1 MSITIINRW
10 GGLNK
15 KMTLSFYKLAFP
27 GILALLTVGTIGF
40 LLAFSYYPE
49 KHVNV
54 NIDGECYELLD
65 EANEKHKI
73 LRAENEIN
81 IKKMQLNMIEYGD
94 ASLPIV
100 FSGFKDSVDD
110 FIIQYNIRNIISIQK
125 VSDNPTFDK
134 FIIKATLS
142 KNELQKIVNDLA
154 ISDFYQMLSVKG
166 SVGLGPNKYIS
177 TEEGKVISVES
188 KKFMQKGIKNIV
200 ESNIEFEGIKLAE
213 CRNI

>member
-1 MSITIINRW
+1 MV
-10 GGLNK
+10 
-15 KMTLSFYKLAFP
+15 LSLYKLAFP
-27 GILALLTVGTIGF
+27 GIVALLAVGTAGF

-54 NIDGECYELLD
+54 DIDGKCYELLD
-65 EANEKHKI
+65 VPNEKHKI
-73 LRAENEIN
+73 LRAEDEIN
-81 IKKMQLNMIEYGD
+81 VKQMQLNMIEHKD
-94 ASLPIV
+94 TSLPIV
-100 FSGFKDSVDD
+100 FSGFKKDLDD
-110 FIIQYNIRNIISIQK
+110 FINQYDIRNILSVQK

-142 KNELQKIVNDLA
+142 KNELQKIVNDLT
-154 ISDFYQMLSVKG
+154 ISDFYPMLSVKG

-177 TEEGKVISVES
+177 TEEGKVISAES

-200 ESNIEFEGIKLAE
+200 ESNIKVEGIKLAE

>member
-1 MSITIINRW
+1 VRSEIKEMA
-10 GGLNK
+10 
-15 KMTLSFYKLAFP
+15 LSLYKLAFP
-27 GILALLTVGTIGF
+27 GIIVLLVVGTAGF

-54 NIDGECYELLD
+54 DIDGTCYELLD
-65 EANEKHKI
+65 ASNEKHKI
-73 LRAENEIN
+73 LSAENEIN
-81 IKKMQLNMIEYGD
+81 VKKMQLNMIEYGD

-100 FSGFKDSVDD
+100 FSGFKESVYD
-110 FIIQYNIRNIISIQK
+110 FIKYYNMENITSVQK

-142 KNELQKIVNDLA
+142 KNELQEIVNDLT
-154 ISDFYQMLSVKG
+154 ISDFYPTVSVKG

-177 TEEGKVISVES
+177 SEEGKVISAES
-188 KKFMQKGIKNIV
+188 KDFMQNGIKNIV
-200 ESNIEFEGIKLAE
+200 ESNIEVGGVKLAE

>member
-1 MSITIINRW
+1 M
-10 GGLNK
+10 GLS
-15 KMTLSFYKLAFP
+15 LYKLAFP
-27 GILALLTVGTIGF
+27 GIVALLAVGTAGF

-54 NIDGECYELLD
+54 DIDGKCYELLD
-65 EANEKHKI
+65 VSNEKHKI
-73 LRAENEIN
+73 LRAEDEIN
-81 IKKMQLNMIEYGD
+81 VKQMQLNMIEHKD
-94 ASLPIV
+94 TSLPIV
-100 FSGFKDSVDD
+100 FSGFKKDLDD
-110 FIIQYNIRNIISIQK
+110 FINQYDIRNILSVQK

-142 KNELQKIVNDLA
+142 KNELQKIVNDLT
-154 ISDFYQMLSVKG
+154 ISDFYPMLSVKG

-177 TEEGKVISVES
+177 TEEGKVISAES

-200 ESNIEFEGIKLAE
+200 ESNIEVEGIKLAE

>member
-1 MSITIINRW
+1 MA
-10 GGLNK
+10 
-15 KMTLSFYKLAFP
+15 LSLYKLAFP
-27 GILALLTVGTIGF
+27 GIVALLAVGTAGF

-54 NIDGECYELLD
+54 DIDGKCYELLD
-65 EANEKHKI
+65 VSNEKHKI
-73 LRAENEIN
+73 LRAEDEIN
-81 IKKMQLNMIEYGD
+81 VKQMQLNMIEHKD
-94 ASLPIV
+94 TSLPIV
-100 FSGFKDSVDD
+100 FSGFKKDVDD
-110 FIIQYNIRNIISIQK
+110 FINQYDIRNILSVQK

-142 KNELQKIVNDLA
+142 KNELQKIVNDLT
-154 ISDFYQMLSVKG
+154 ISDFYPMLSVKG

-177 TEEGKVISVES
+177 TEEGKVISTES

-200 ESNIEFEGIKLAE
+200 ESNIEVEGIKLAE

>member
-1 MSITIINRW
+1 MV
-10 GGLNK
+10 
-15 KMTLSFYKLAFP
+15 LSLYKLAFP
-27 GILALLTVGTIGF
+27 GIVALLAVGTAGF

-54 NIDGECYELLD
+54 DIDGKCYELLD
-65 EANEKHKI
+65 VPNEKHKI
-73 LRAENEIN
+73 LRAEDEIN
-81 IKKMQLNMIEYGD
+81 VKQMQLNMIEHKD
-94 ASLPIV
+94 TSLPIV
-100 FSGFKDSVDD
+100 FSGFKKDLDD
-110 FIIQYNIRNIISIQK
+110 FINQYDIRNILSVQK

-142 KNELQKIVNDLA
+142 KNELQKIVNDLT
-154 ISDFYQMLSVKG
+154 ISDFYPMLSVKG

-177 TEEGKVISVES
+177 TEEGKVISAES

-200 ESNIEFEGIKLAE
+200 ESNIEVEGIKLAE